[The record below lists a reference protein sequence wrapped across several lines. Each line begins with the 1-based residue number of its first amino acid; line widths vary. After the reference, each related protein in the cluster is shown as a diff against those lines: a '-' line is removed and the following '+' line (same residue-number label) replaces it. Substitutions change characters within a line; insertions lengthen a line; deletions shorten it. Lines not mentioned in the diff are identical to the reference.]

1 MNDPNT
7 LDLAIIR
14 YAVVA
19 IQWRDFSGDVPYL
32 PSFLAG
38 WFCRAIKAS
47 EPADLG
53 VFRDSFRA
61 GWKESDAQQVIAE
74 RSASQQFK
82 SVEVV

>member
-7 LDLAIIR
+7 LDFAIIR

-19 IQWRDFSGDVPYL
+19 ARWKDLSCDFPYL

-47 EPADLG
+47 EPTDLG

-74 RSASQQFK
+74 RAASQQFNG
-82 SVEVV
+82 VEVV